1 MTDPMNRKPLS
12 RRKFLLGAATVL
24 AAPAAASAQPGYYPP
39 YPPQAPYPGPQPYPG
54 QRPYTAQQPYPDQPP
69 YYPGQQ
75 PYPDRQLPPGN
86 VQPQQGGRGPMRVS
100 PDAQPA
106 DNHPIYGQPIE
117 PPDGQQWYIG
127 EIPDPPFVIKKVN
140 QELLNPEFRR
150 QLVSYSHT
158 EQPGTLVVDPK
169 QHFLYLL
176 REGNTAVRYGVGVGR
191 EGFGW
196 SGVAMVG
203 RTAVWPDWVPPKEM
217 RLRQPELPERMPG
230 GPNNPLGARA
240 LYLYQGNKDTLY
252 RIHGTAEPWTIGT
265 NVSSGCIRLL
275 NEEIA
280 DLYLRTPVSTRV
292 VVL

>member
-12 RRKFLLGAATVL
+12 RRKFLLGAAIVL
-24 AAPAAASAQPGYYPP
+24 AAPAAARAQPGYPP
-39 YPPQAPYPGPQPYPG
+39 YPPQAPYPGG
-54 QRPYTAQQPYPDQPP
+54 RPDPYPDRPPYPAQQP

-75 PYPDRQLPPGN
+75 PYPDPRQMPPGSMP
-86 VQPQQGGRGPMRVS
+86 PQQGSQAPMRVS

-106 DNHPIYGQPIE
+106 DNHPVYGQPIE

-140 QELLNPEFRR
+140 QDLLDPQFRR
-150 QLVSYSHT
+150 QLVNYTHT
-158 EQPGTLVVDPK
+158 EQPGTLVVDPR

-196 SGVAMVG
+196 SGAAMVG

-240 LYLYQGNKDTLY
+240 LYLYQGSKDTLY

>member
-1 MTDPMNRKPLS
+1 MNRKPFS
-12 RRKFLLGAATVL
+12 RRKFLLGAATVIG
-24 AAPAAASAQPGYYPP
+24 APAIASAQQPYPQ
-39 YPPQAPYPGPQPYPG
+39 YPPQAPSPRPQPYPG
-54 QRPYTAQQPYPDQPP
+54 QPYPAQQPYP
-69 YYPGQQ
+69 GQQ
-75 PYPDRQLPPGN
+75 PPGAMPPGQMPPGYG
-86 VQPQQGGRGPMRVS
+86 QPQQQGSQAPMRVS

-106 DNHPIYGQPIE
+106 DNHPVYGQPID
-117 PPDGQQWYIG
+117 PPDGQQWYVG
-127 EIPDPPFVIKKVN
+127 EISDPPFVIRKVN
-140 QELLNPEFRR
+140 QDLLNPDFRR
-150 QLVSYSHT
+150 QLVTYSHT
-158 EQPGTLVVDPK
+158 EQPGSLVIDPK
-169 QHFLYLL
+169 QHFLYSL
-176 REGNTAVRYGVGVGR
+176 REGNKAVRYGVGVGR

-203 RTAVWPDWVPPKEM
+203 RTAKWPDWVPPKEM

-280 DLYLRTPVSTRV
+280 DLYLRTPVNTRV
-292 VVL
+292 LVL

>member
-1 MTDPMNRKPLS
+1 MTDTMDRKPFS
-12 RRKFLLGAATVL
+12 RRKFLLGTAAL
-24 AAPAAASAQPGYYPP
+24 AAAPAVAQAQQGYPQ
-39 YPPQAPYPGPQPYPG
+39 YPPQAPQPYPG
-54 QRPYTAQQPYPDQPP
+54 QPYPPQQQP

-75 PYPDRQLPPGN
+75 QPLPPGS
-86 VQPQQGGRGPMRVS
+86 VQPGGAMQGGPQGGQQGSQVPMRVS

-106 DNHPIYGQPIE
+106 DNHPVYGQPIQA
-117 PPDGQQWYIG
+117 PDGQDWYVG
-127 EIPDPPFVIKKVN
+127 EIPDGNFTIRKVN
-140 QELLNPEFRR
+140 QDLLNPDFRR
-150 QLVSYSHT
+150 QLVTYSHT
-158 EQPGTLVVDPK
+158 EQPGSLVIDPR

-196 SGVAMVG
+196 SGVATVG

-280 DLYLRTPVSTRV
+280 DLYLRTPVNTRV
-292 VVL
+292 LVL

>member
-1 MTDPMNRKPLS
+1 MTDQPDNKPVS
-12 RRKFLLGAATVL
+12 RRKFMLATAAL
-24 AAPAAASAQPGYYPP
+24 AAAPVAARAQGYPQ
-39 YPPQAPYPGPQPYPG
+39 YPPQAPYPGARPDPYPSQGYPG
-54 QRPYTAQQPYPDQPP
+54 QRPLPA
-69 YYPGQQ
+69 PGQMAPGQ
-75 PYPDRQLPPGN
+75 MPPGS
-86 VQPQQGGRGPMRVS
+86 VQPQQSQAPMRVS

-117 PPDGQQWYIG
+117 APDGQNWYIG
-127 EIPDPPFVIKKVN
+127 EIPDPPFVIRKVN
-140 QELLNPEFRR
+140 QDLLDPQYRR
-150 QLVSYSHT
+150 QLVTYSHS
-158 EQPGTLVVDPK
+158 EQPGSLVIDPK
-169 QHFLYLL
+169 QHFLYSL

-203 RTAVWPDWVPPKEM
+203 RTAKWPDWVPPKEM

-240 LYLYQGNKDTLY
+240 LYLYQGSKDTLY

-292 VVL
+292 IVL

>member
-1 MTDPMNRKPLS
+1 MTDPIDRKPFS
-12 RRKFLLGAATVL
+12 RRKFLLGTAAL
-24 AAPAAASAQPGYYPP
+24 AAAPAVAQAQQGYPQ
-39 YPPQAPYPGPQPYPG
+39 YPPQAPGPQPYPG
-54 QRPYTAQQPYPDQPP
+54 QPYPPQQQP

-75 PYPDRQLPPGN
+75 QPMPPGS
-86 VQPQQGGRGPMRVS
+86 VQPQQGGPMPGGQPQQGQVPMRVS
-100 PDAQPA
+100 PEAQPA
-106 DNHPIYGQPIE
+106 DNHPIYGQPIQA
-117 PPDGQQWYIG
+117 PDGQDWYVG
-127 EIPDPPFVIKKVN
+127 EIPDGNFTIRKVN
-140 QELLNPEFRR
+140 QDLLNPDFRR
-150 QLVSYSHT
+150 QLVTYSHT
-158 EQPGTLVVDPK
+158 EQPGSLVIDPR

-196 SGVAMVG
+196 SGAAMVG

-240 LYLYQGNKDTLY
+240 LYLYQGSKDTLY

-280 DLYLRTPVSTRV
+280 DLYLRTPVNTRV
-292 VVL
+292 IVL

>member
-1 MTDPMNRKPLS
+1 MTDSMNRKPLS
-12 RRKFLLGAATVL
+12 RRKFLLGAATVV
-24 AAPAAASAQPGYYPP
+24 AAPAVARAQQGYPQ
-39 YPPQAPYPGPQPYPG
+39 YPPQAPYPGGRPDPYPDRQPYP
-54 QRPYTAQQPYPDQPP
+54 AQQP
-69 YYPGQQ
+69 YPGQQ
-75 PYPDRQLPPGN
+75 PYSDPRQIPPGN
-86 VQPQQGGRGPMRVS
+86 VQPQQGSQAPMRVS

-106 DNHPIYGQPIE
+106 DNHPVYGQPIE

-127 EIPDPPFVIKKVN
+127 EISDPPFVIKKVN
-140 QELLNPEFRR
+140 QDLLNPDFRR

-158 EQPGTLVVDPK
+158 EQPGSLVIDPR

-240 LYLYQGNKDTLY
+240 LYHYQGSKDTLY

-280 DLYLRTPVSTRV
+280 DLYLRTPVNTRV
-292 VVL
+292 IVL

>member
-1 MTDPMNRKPLS
+1 MDRKPFS
-12 RRKFLLGAATVL
+12 RRKFLLGTAAL
-24 AAPAAASAQPGYYPP
+24 AAAPAVAQAQQGYPQ
-39 YPPQAPYPGPQPYPG
+39 YPPQAPQPYPG
-54 QRPYTAQQPYPDQPP
+54 QPYPPQQQP

-75 PYPDRQLPPGN
+75 QPLPPGS
-86 VQPQQGGRGPMRVS
+86 VQPGGAMQGGPQGGQQGSQVPMRVS

-106 DNHPIYGQPIE
+106 DNHPVYGQPIQA
-117 PPDGQQWYIG
+117 PDGQDWYIG
-127 EIPDPPFVIKKVN
+127 EIPDGNFTIRKVN
-140 QELLNPEFRR
+140 QDLLNPDFRR
-150 QLVSYSHT
+150 QLVTYSHT
-158 EQPGTLVVDPK
+158 EQPGSLVIDPR

-196 SGVAMVG
+196 SGVATVG

-280 DLYLRTPVSTRV
+280 DLYLRTPVNTRV
-292 VVL
+292 LVL

>member
-1 MTDPMNRKPLS
+1 MTDSMNRKPFS
-12 RRKFLLGAATVL
+12 RRKFLLGAATVI
-24 AAPAAASAQPGYYPP
+24 AAPAAARAQQGYPQ
-39 YPPQAPYPGPQPYPG
+39 YPPQAPYPGA
-54 QRPYTAQQPYPDQPP
+54 RPNPYPDRQP
-69 YYPGQQ
+69 YPGQQ
-75 PYPDRQLPPGN
+75 PYPDPRQMPPGN
-86 VQPQQGGRGPMRVS
+86 IQPQQGSQAPMRVS

-106 DNHPIYGQPIE
+106 DNHPVYGQPIE
-117 PPDGQQWYIG
+117 APDGQQWYIG
-127 EIPDPPFVIKKVN
+127 EIPDGQFTIKKVN
-140 QELLNPEFRR
+140 QDLLNPEFRR
-150 QLVSYSHT
+150 QLVSYTHT
-158 EQPGTLVVDPK
+158 EQPGSLVIDPR
-169 QHFLYLL
+169 QHFLYSL

-196 SGVAMVG
+196 SGAAMVG

-280 DLYLRTPVSTRV
+280 DLYLRTPINTRV
-292 VVL
+292 IVL